1 MRVSMKMIGKI
12 LVTVMMTV
20 MLGVKI
26 SFAQKFD
33 EERMAR
39 DIAVAENVLS
49 TLIKQQ
55 VSNQRTFFPLEIK
68 GNYQPGYGVTF
79 NLPADFTT
87 PISFLAAPGMNG
99 DVVIWGNTPNPPNPQ
114 GVQVQRF
121 NYDSSDDRN
130 DPVKIKNEKEYTL
143 KTKPERRQVNM

>member
-1 MRVSMKMIGKI
+1 MKMKTKI
-12 LVTVMMTV
+12 LTGVIIAM
-20 MLGVKI
+20 MLGVQI
-26 SFAQKFD
+26 SFAQKLD
-33 EERMAR
+33 EERMTR

-87 PISFLAAPGMNG
+87 PISFMAAPGMNG
-99 DVVIWGNTPNPPNPQ
+99 DVVIWGNTPNAP
-114 GVQVQRF
+114 GVQVQ
-121 NYDSSDDRN
+121 Y
-130 DPVKIKNEKEYTL
+130 IQL
-143 KTKPERRQVNM
+143 